1 MEEGHSALMLETLR
15 LENCLFSPAPNHAV
29 FLLFAF
35 LQPIQKNF
43 QKDVLFVAVMNY
55 HDATLK
61 KSIKSRAFR
70 NYERFY
76 MHQK

>member
-1 MEEGHSALMLETLR
+1 MEKGYSALMLETLR

-29 FLLFAF
+29 FLLSAF

-43 QKDVLFVAVMNY
+43 QKDVFFVVVMNY

-61 KSIKSRAFR
+61 KVNKIKGFS
-70 NYERFY
+70 
-76 MHQK
+76 KL